1 MLSCVKRSEDEVEAD
16 EGWYSRGCSE
26 ERLAMSQGEG
36 DGEMRA
42 PVDPNNPEQVAQY
55 ISLYLRNKVLP
66 VRRTQGK
73 SSDCF
78 THRISQ
84 TD

>member
-1 MLSCVKRSEDEVEAD
+1 
-16 EGWYSRGCSE
+16 
-26 ERLAMSQGEG
+26 MSQGTRQA
-36 DGEMRA
+36 EMSG

-66 VRRTQGK
+66 LRETQGK

-78 THRISQ
+78 SQ
-84 TD
+84 CTD